1 MSLQT
6 EPSADN
12 RRIFPR
18 SSVIWR
24 GRFATEAT
32 THECVVLNVSVGGA
46 CVRTTFPPDVGEFGR
61 LTIDRVGEF
70 NAEIVWVANA
80 AGGLGI
86 RFRDTPGDVRRTF
99 LLH

>member
-1 MSLQT
+1 MPLQSV
-6 EPSADN
+6 PAADN

-18 SSVIWR
+18 NAVIWR
-24 GRFATEAT
+24 GRFATEAA

-46 CVRTTFPPDVGEFGR
+46 CVRTTFPPEVGDHGR

-70 NAEIVWVANA
+70 DAEIVWVSNHTK
-80 AGGLGI
+80 GLGI